1 MRRMKWRTEPRP
13 LSIRVFTAAFLAAA
27 LVRLLQGL
35 NDLDAAGIWLAQY
48 LGEVAHST
56 DFLIVLMSAEFSIAL
71 IPIVWIYGFANRYAR
86 WLVLGFGGAKLATFA
101 YSLGQ
106 WLDTGSTLQPQY
118 TAPVLTAV
126 ALLAIL
132 TQSAGEWLN
141 PGKPPHVAVFE

>member
-48 LGEVAHST
+48 LGDVAHSP

-86 WLVLGFGGAKLATFA
+86 WLVLGFGGAKLAAFV
-101 YSLGQ
+101 YSLGL
-106 WLDTGSTLQPQY
+106 WLDTGATLQPQY

-132 TQSAGEWLN
+132 TQSASEWLN

>member
-1 MRRMKWRTEPRP
+1 MKWRTEPRP

-48 LGEVAHST
+48 LGDLAHSH
-56 DFLIVLMSAEFSIAL
+56 DLLIVLLSAEFTIAL

-86 WLVLGFGGAKLATFA
+86 WLVLGFGAMKLALFA
-101 YSLGQ
+101 YALGL
-106 WLDTGSTLQPQY
+106 WVDTGATLPPHY
-118 TAPVLTAV
+118 TAPVLTTV

-132 TQSAGEWLN
+132 THSAGEWLN
-141 PGKPPHVAVFE
+141 REKPSHVAVFE